1 MDCNLRLN
9 KKNFL
14 VGLSVSLAYAFVTY
28 AMSAHLY
35 GWGGSDIQVHTNA
48 IIETWFSEGFFSFF
62 ERLPYFGW
70 HLVAWIFLSLGIAP
84 LVAAS
89 LADAVFNF
97 ATAWLTLFV
106 VKRITGGKPSICI
119 LVSFVVL
126 FVSAIWVPFFNPEV
140 YLGQG
145 SPNVWN
151 NPTYFAV
158 RPFALLTTYL
168 FIDSSKDGFSDFKKS
183 CVLGILVLVGIVAK
197 PTYFQALLPAAF
209 LFFVIGKI
217 SQAPW
222 GSSNWK
228 NVTVVFLPAVLFA
241 IVEFAI
247 LFFIPSPSA
256 ESNNGGGFAI
266 TLFEGWSKYTPNPV
280 VSIVLLLAFPL
291 YNAYV
296 CREKFISAKSPYL
309 ILLLML
315 CVSLLEVLLIV
326 ETGAREGHGNFAW
339 ALYGSVFL
347 FWVFGLSGYAKK
359 WLNGGLLF
367 NQKAIGAVL
376 IAGHLISGLYYFLHL
391 LLTTAP
397 Y

>member
-1 MDCNLRLN
+1 MDRCSNPSR
-9 KKNFL
+9 KYFL
-14 VGLSVSLAYAFVTY
+14 AAVALSAAYAFMTY
-28 AMSAHLY
+28 VMSAHLY

-48 IIETWFSEGFFSFF
+48 IIETWFSEGFAAFF

-70 HLVAWIFLSLGIAP
+70 HLVVWAFLSFGLAP

-89 LADAVFNF
+89 LANAIFNF
-97 ATAWLTLFV
+97 STAYLTMFV
-106 VKRITGGKPSICI
+106 VERVVGKKPLVCV

-126 FVSAIWVPFFNPEV
+126 FVSAVWLPFFNPEV

-168 FIDSSKDGFSDFKKS
+168 FICSAEDGFRSFGRS
-183 CVLGILVLVGIVAK
+183 CILGALVLAGIIAK
-197 PTYFQALLPAAF
+197 PTYFQALMPAVCV
-209 LFFVIGKI
+209 FFALGRA
-217 SQAPW
+217 SQSPW
-222 GSSNWK
+222 GHPCWR
-228 NVTVVFLPAVLFA
+228 NVATIFLPAILFA
-241 IVEFAI
+241 IVEFVI
-247 LFFIPSPSA
+247 LFFVPSSTV
-256 ESNNGGGFAI
+256 ESNNGGGFAF
-266 TLFEGWSKYTPNPV
+266 TLFAGWSKYTPNPV
-280 VSIVLLLAFPL
+280 ISIILLLAFPL

-296 CREKFISAKSPYL
+296 CKENLFSVKSPYL
-309 ILLLML
+309 VLTLML

-347 FWVFGLSGYAKK
+347 FWVFGLSMYVKK
-359 WLNGGLLF
+359 WSKGELLLS
-367 NQKAIGAVL
+367 QKVVGVAL
-376 IAGHLISGLYYFLHL
+376 IVCHLISGLYYFLHL
-391 LLTTAP
+391 LLTAAP